1 MTTRLLFLIGA
12 AICNTAVAFA
22 QIPLTVEIAA
32 TKEWQLQPK
41 QENNIQAIPNTHE
54 FSVMSEDWATVQM
67 IDAKTAKK
75 TDLIKL
81 ADVNKALT
89 DVLKQDPALEYI
101 PMIAWSN
108 EQEII
113 IQHENGYYNYNLKT
127 KKVFCM
133 L

>member
-75 TDLIKL
+75 TDLIK
-81 ADVNKALT
+81 
-89 DVLKQDPALEYI
+89 
-101 PMIAWSN
+101 
-108 EQEII
+108 
-113 IQHENGYYNYNLKT
+113 H
-127 KKVFCM
+127 
-133 L
+133 